1 MIILGIDPGPT
12 SSAAVFWDTKPE
24 EVKASWTEENDE
36 FRKKLIAVS
45 DTDPPGI
52 CVIEGITFYGKV
64 LNSST
69 YETLMFIGQLREI
82 FYGYYKI
89 VYFPDIA
96 YHFCGSRRGVKSSNI
111 NAVLLSRYK
120 KGIKKQPGPL
130 YGVKGHEMSALAA
143 AIYWWE
149 NLLVG
154 ESQSC

>member
-12 SSAAVFWDTKPE
+12 SSAAVLWNTKSE
-24 EVKASWTEENDE
+24 EVKASWTEENNL
-36 FRKKLIAVS
+36 FREKLIAVR

-64 LNSST
+64 LNVST
-69 YETLMFIGQLREI
+69 FHTLMFIGRLQEI

-89 VYFPDIA
+89 VYFSDIA
-96 YHFCGSRRGVKSSNI
+96 YYFCGSRRGVKTSNI

-120 KGIKKQPGPL
+120 KGTKKQPGPL

-149 NLLVG
+149 NTNYV
-154 ESQSC
+154 ETT